1 MLIDERRKLKVE
13 MRDKMS
19 QIELRENEFK
29 YEIARLREELALLSK
44 GDELRGEIL
53 EENQALKDQ
62 IVEFRA
68 SIQQL

>member
-29 YEIARLREELALLSK
+29 YEIARLREELALLTK